1 MATPSVDSRINND
14 YAISKD
20 ISTSNTRKRYNNSE
34 NKTKRKY
41 NNKNKNYVVKNG
53 GGGDGGGGG
62 GIGGN
67 YSKKPKQPENSNSPR
82 SIVNNNPFLVPA
94 EATPRDD
101 LHTPKTNSSSKK
113 PRVDKK
119 GNNVF
124 LASSTSVGE
133 YGRDSRDSRD
143 GRDSRDWK
151 YGKESD
157 HKPNNMFIQNS
168 MNASSSSS
176 FSKRNNDIIQP
187 RNDSSSLGNKASNYF
202 IHNSKIQMNRRQTD
216 ESSFRHSSTSLET
229 LPTPPTTVNINITD
243 VEQFPSLG
251 GGGGGGASTSAQ
263 IPSPTNIWTKNKL
276 KIKAEAS
283 VSVSAGTAAAAST
296 GNAEVI
302 PAVEV
307 NPADKNTTPITTT
320 LYKAKT
326 VTATTNIL
334 SRDNIFLGAFMK
346 ITESPSIDIA
356 SDDNYNSGNSADSNI
371 HIATSILV
379 DNCDTSYDR
388 FYK

>member
-53 GGGDGGGGG
+53 GGGS
-62 GIGGN
+62 GGN
-67 YSKKPKQPENSNSPR
+67 YSKKTKQPENSNSPR

-94 EATPRDD
+94 EATLRDD
-101 LHTPKTNSSSKK
+101 VHTPKNNSSSKK
-113 PRVDKK
+113 TRLDKK

-133 YGRDSRDSRD
+133 YGRDGRD
-143 GRDSRDWK
+143 GRDWK
-151 YGKESD
+151 YVKDTD
-157 HKPNNMFIQNS
+157 HKPNMFIQNS

-176 FSKRNNDIIQP
+176 FSKRNNDIMQP

-229 LPTPPTTVNINITD
+229 LPTPPTTVNINIKD

-276 KIKAEAS
+276 KIKAEAEVSVS
-283 VSVSAGTAAAAST
+283 VSVSADTAAAVST
-296 GNAEVI
+296 GNAAAI

-307 NPADKNTTPITTT
+307 SQADKNTTPITTT

-326 VTATTNIL
+326 VTATTNVL

-356 SDDNYNSGNSADSNI
+356 SDDNYNSGNNTDSNI